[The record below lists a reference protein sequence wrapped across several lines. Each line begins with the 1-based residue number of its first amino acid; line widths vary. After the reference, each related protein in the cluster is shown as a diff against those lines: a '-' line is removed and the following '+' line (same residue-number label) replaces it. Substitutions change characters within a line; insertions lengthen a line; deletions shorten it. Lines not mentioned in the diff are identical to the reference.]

1 MKHLKNNLNQF
12 CVSHKSHENER
23 NALRLSLHSEILQSW
38 KEGAFSDLTL
48 VDDAGCQHKVHKVV
62 LASRSPYF
70 KAQLTN
76 WDKDESVLEI
86 KIVSSDILKI
96 VLEFIYT
103 LDVQSQIN
111 NNNVVDLL
119 QAANIYDL
127 KLLREEC
134 VMFLKQRI
142 SAVNIIEILL
152 FSHIDFSLEIHASNF
167 LARNFSTFL
176 SSPERKIELLE
187 LPVDKMKMVLNSKL
201 LVLRDEFSFPL
212 KSVVRE
218 GKVLEFV
225 LEYIHH
231 REEERLPHAARL
243 LSLVKL
249 YLLPLNTEVAFTPD
263 RFLPD
268 CVLQL
273 MATKLAKFPEAV
285 KLLKQTELDVKCV
298 HSLQVQG

>member
-1 MKHLKNNLNQF
+1 M
-12 CVSHKSHENER
+12 
-23 NALRLSLHSEILQSW
+23 
-38 KEGAFSDLTL
+38 
-48 VDDAGCQHKVHKVV
+48 DDAGCQHKVHKVV

-176 SSPERKIELLE
+176 SSPEKKIELLE
-187 LPVDKMKMVLNSKL
+187 LPVDKIKMVLNSKL

-225 LEYIHH
+225 LEYINH